1 MKGNRH
7 MKTITHLKS
16 PSCRQFPSLAL
27 LLAAVALF
35 AFAPQPVRASPSY
48 PFHAKFV
55 TEFEFVVEYPY
66 VHYRV
71 NCQGHATYMGPTTA
85 VSTDQLVSLRDRS
98 ATATYTLTSNSAGV
112 LEDTLT
118 LAMNF
123 QETDLPGGIAFTG
136 TYTVTGGTGRFAAVT
151 GNGIVAGSL
160 FFKEGR
166 TSGIGSFALSGGI
179 TFGPGD

>member
-1 MKGNRH
+1 
-7 MKTITHLKS
+7 MKTPTKLTFARRWHL
-16 PSCRQFPSLAL
+16 PALAL
-27 LLAAVALF
+27 LFAAVTLL
-35 AFAPQPVRASPSY
+35 AFAPQPVHAGPSY
-48 PFHAKFV
+48 PFHARFI
-55 TEFEFVVEYPY
+55 TEFEVVVEPPY
-66 VHYRV
+66 WHYTV
-71 NCQGHATYMGPTTA
+71 NGQGRASYMGPTT
-85 VSTDQLVSLRDRS
+85 VVTTDQLISRIDRS